1 MYILDQFCRQGF
13 ESKFYHLKD
22 FSLTMISHSILEN
35 FHVLGR
41 VLKKQNLRQ
50 GLMCLN
56 GSSSSFT
63 QEELPEKQ
71 EKDGETGQEK

>member
-1 MYILDQFCRQGF
+1 
-13 ESKFYHLKD
+13 
-22 FSLTMISHSILEN
+22 MISHSILEN